1 MKVYSFSI
9 NNMIYHLP
17 PNFPKFENKLLNK
30 INDILAVED
39 KDLAMQFLDIG
50 FADQII
56 PRNIDDKN
64 SYVKLLTNEEA
75 DELIT
80 AWQKYAKKHP
90 EALPNYDLYKL

>member
-1 MKVYSFSI
+1 MKIYSFSI

-17 PNFPKFENKLLNK
+17 ANFPKFEHKLLDK

-39 KDLAMQFLDIG
+39 KDLAMKFLDIG
-50 FADQII
+50 FSDQII
-56 PRNIDDKN
+56 PIEIDDNN
-64 SYVKLLTNEEA
+64 SYVKLLNNEEA

-80 AWQKYAKKHP
+80 AWKKYAKKHP

>member
-17 PNFPKFENKLLNK
+17 HNFPKFENKLLNK

-56 PRNIDDKN
+56 PRDIDDKN

>member
-17 PNFPKFENKLLNK
+17 PNYPRFENELLDK

-39 KDLAMQFLDIG
+39 KDLAMKFLDIG

-56 PRNIDDKN
+56 PRDIDGDN
-64 SYVKLLTNEEA
+64 SYVKILTKEEA

-80 AWQKYAKKHP
+80 AWQRYAKKHP
-90 EALPNYDLYKL
+90 AALPNYDLYIL

>member
-17 PNFPKFENKLLNK
+17 TNIPRFKHDLLDKVNC
-30 INDILAVED
+30 ILAVED
-39 KDLAMQFLDIG
+39 KDLAMQILDIG

-56 PRNIDDKN
+56 PRDIDNNN
-64 SYVKLLTNEEA
+64 SYVKILTKKESVQ
-75 DELIT
+75 LIT
-80 AWQKYAKKHP
+80 AWQRYAKKHP

>member
-1 MKVYSFSI
+1 
-9 NNMIYHLP
+9 MIYHLP
-17 PNFPKFENKLLNK
+17 ADFPKFEHEYLEKNNG
-30 INDILAVED
+30 ILAVYD

-56 PRNIDDKN
+56 PRDIDDNN
-64 SYVKLLTNEEA
+64 SHVRLLTTEES

-80 AWQKYAKKHP
+80 AWQRYAKKHP

>member
-17 PNFPKFENKLLNK
+17 AHFPKFKHDLLDKDNC
-30 INDILAVED
+30 ILAVKD

-56 PRNIDDKN
+56 PRDIDDNN
-64 SYVKLLTNEEA
+64 SYVKILTKEEA
-75 DELIT
+75 VQLIT
-80 AWQKYAKKHP
+80 EWQRYAKKHP